1 MSLINGNQYILM
13 ILFRK
18 QYELFGK
25 IIFEKVIIEAPFKIP
40 NPMPEEACFIYMVEG
55 QIKYEIEDKSIT
67 IPVND
72 AVMLKCG
79 NYFSQIRNSTT
90 SKNNQIVIVHFHP
103 EILKK
108 IYDTDLPKIF
118 QEPAK
123 RDLSVSLGKINN
135 DFLIQKYIEGML
147 FYFDNPTLVNEDILV
162 IKLKEIVLLL
172 CQTKNAPVIQQIL
185 SQLFSPTS
193 YSFKQVIENNLFSHF
208 TLDDFTQMTNLSL
221 SSFKREFKKNY
232 NDSPANYIRNKKLE
246 KAADLLLIS
255 EERITD
261 IAFDCGFKDLA
272 NFSTLF
278 HDKFNCTPSAYR
290 LNQIGKLLN

>member
-1 MSLINGNQYILM
+1 M

-55 QIKYEIEDKSIT
+55 QIKYDIEDKSIT

-79 NYFSQIRNSTT
+79 SYFSQIRNSTT

-118 QEPAK
+118 QEPAE
-123 RDLSVSLGKINN
+123 RDLNLSLGKINN

-147 FYFDNPTLVNEDILV
+147 FYFDNPTLINEDILV

-193 YSFKQVIENNLFSHF
+193 YSFKQVIENNLYSHF
-208 TLDDFTQMTNLSL
+208 TTDEFAQMTNLSL

-255 EERITD
+255 DERITD
-261 IAFDCGFKDLA
+261 IAFDCGFNDLA

-278 HDKFNCTPSAYR
+278 HDKFKCAPSAYR
-290 LNQIGKLLN
+290 LNQTGKLLN

>member
-1 MSLINGNQYILM
+1 M

-18 QYELFGK
+18 RYELFGK

-55 QIKYEIEDKSIT
+55 QIKYEFENKSIT

-79 NYFSQIRNSTT
+79 NYFSQIRNSQA
-90 SKNNQIVIVHFHP
+90 SKNHQIVIVHFHP

-118 QEPAK
+118 QEPVK
-123 RDLSVSLGKINN
+123 RDLSLNLGKINN

-147 FYFDNPTLVNEDILV
+147 FYFDNPTLVNDDILV

-193 YSFKQVIENNLFSHF
+193 YSFKQVIENNLYSHF
-208 TLDDFTQMTNLSL
+208 TTDEFAQMTNLSL

-246 KAADLLLIS
+246 KAAELLLIS

-261 IAFDCGFKDLA
+261 IAFDCGFNDLA

-278 HDKFNCTPSAYR
+278 HDKFNCAPSAYR

>member
-1 MSLINGNQYILM
+1 M

-18 QYELFGK
+18 RYELFGK

-55 QIKYEIEDKSIT
+55 QIKYEIENKSIT

-79 NYFSQIRNSTT
+79 NYFSQIRNSEI
-90 SKNNQIVIVHFHP
+90 SKNHEIVIVHFHP

-118 QEPAK
+118 QEPVK
-123 RDLSVSLGKINN
+123 RDLSLSLGKINN

-147 FYFDNPTLVNEDILV
+147 FYFDNPTLVNDDILV

-193 YSFKQVIENNLFSHF
+193 YSFKQVIENNLYSHF
-208 TLDDFTQMTNLSL
+208 TTDEFAQMTNLSL

-232 NDSPANYIRNKKLE
+232 NDSPANYIRNKKLD
-246 KAADLLLIS
+246 KAAELLLIS

-261 IAFDCGFKDLA
+261 IAFDCGFNDLA

-278 HDKFNCTPSAYR
+278 HDKFNCAPSAYR

>member
-1 MSLINGNQYILM
+1 M

-18 QYELFGK
+18 QYKLFGK

-123 RDLSVSLGKINN
+123 IDLSVSLGKINN

-147 FYFDNPTLVNEDILV
+147 FYFDNPTLINEDILV

-208 TLDDFTQMTNLSL
+208 TIDDFTQMTNLSL

-261 IAFDCGFKDLA
+261 IAFDCGFNDLA

>member
-1 MSLINGNQYILM
+1 M
-13 ILFRK
+13 ILFKK
-18 QYELFGK
+18 QYKLFEK

-123 RDLSVSLGKINN
+123 RDLSVSLGKISN

-147 FYFDNPTLVNEDILV
+147 FYFDNPTLINEDILV

-193 YSFKQVIENNLFSHF
+193 YSFKQVIEDNLFSHF
-208 TLDDFTQMTNLSL
+208 TTGDFAQMTNLSL

-261 IAFDCGFKDLA
+261 IAFDCGFNDLA

>member
-1 MSLINGNQYILM
+1 M

-18 QYELFGK
+18 RYELFGK

-55 QIKYEIEDKSIT
+55 QIKYEIENKSIT

-79 NYFSQIRNSTT
+79 NYFSQIRNSKT
-90 SKNNQIVIVHFHP
+90 SKNHQIVIVHFHP

-118 QEPAK
+118 QEPVK
-123 RDLSVSLGKINN
+123 RDLSLNLGKINN

-193 YSFKQVIENNLFSHF
+193 YSFKQVIENNLYSHF
-208 TLDDFTQMTNLSL
+208 TTDEFAQMTNLSL

-246 KAADLLLIS
+246 KAAELLLIS

-261 IAFDCGFKDLA
+261 IAFDCGFNDLA

-278 HDKFNCTPSAYR
+278 HDKFNCAPSAYR